1 MHCRTLLWEAFR
13 FWGKKNAEEVNRE
26 KEYSKIQG

>member
-1 MHCRTLLWEAFR
+1 VGSLQIL
-13 FWGKKNAEEVNRE
+13 GKKNAEEVNRE